1 VIEMRNIFVE
11 FPKERPLERQD
22 VEVVERKGIG
32 HPDSICDGLAE
43 AVSRALSNEYMRRF
57 GQIMHHNTDQ
67 VELVGGRSNPVWGA
81 GEIDAPMYIL
91 LSGRATTDVGGEA
104 VPVGEIAIEAAR
116 NYLKET
122 FRHIDI
128 SRGVV
133 LDQKIGMGS
142 SDLRSVFGRKGIPK
156 ANDTSFG
163 VSFAP
168 LSLTEKLTLEVEGFM
183 NGRMKKK
190 VKASGEDIK
199 VMGERHRDEIVL
211 TICNAMV
218 SRHIKNIGEYVS
230 IMEEEAELIRDFI
243 AGLTDRDVKVEL
255 NTGDDIENESVF
267 LTVSGTSAEQGDDGS
282 VGRGN
287 RANGLITPYRPM
299 SLEATAGKNPI
310 NHVGKLYNLLSK
322 EIAGD
327 IAKEGAEQVYVRILS
342 QIGHPID
349 QPLCADIQIIGPKSL
364 ERKAVKA
371 ADYWLENIQKMTE
384 ACLKGKAQT
393 F

>member
-1 VIEMRNIFVE
+1 MRNIFVE
-11 FPKERPLERQD
+11 FPKEKPLEKQE
-22 VEVVERKGIG
+22 VELVERKGVG

-43 AVSRALSNEYMRRF
+43 AVSRALSNEYVKRF

-67 VELVGGRSNPVWGA
+67 VELVGGQSNPVWGA
-81 GEIDAPMYIL
+81 GEIDTPMYIL
-91 LSGRATTDVGGEA
+91 LSGRATTDVGREA
-104 VPVGEIAIEAAR
+104 VPVGEIALEAAR
-116 NYLKET
+116 KYLKDN
-122 FRHIDI
+122 FGHIDVDNT
-128 SRGVV
+128 VV

-142 SDLRSVFGRKGIPK
+142 SDLRGVFGRKGMPK

-168 LSLTEKLTLEVEGFM
+168 FSLTEKLTYEVERYM
-183 NGRMKKK
+183 NGPMKKK

-199 VMGERHRDEIVL
+199 VMGERHRDEIIM
-211 TICNAMV
+211 TICNAMI
-218 SRHIKNIGEYVS
+218 SAHIKNIGDYGAIIEEMTGLVS
-230 IMEEEAELIRDFI
+230 DFV
-243 AGLTDRDVKVEL
+243 AGITDEDVKVEI

-299 SLEATAGKNPI
+299 SLEATAGKNPV

-322 EIAGD
+322 EISRD
-327 IAKEGAEQVYVRILS
+327 IADEGADQVYVRILS

-349 QPLCADIQIIGPKSL
+349 HPLCCDVQIIGAKKL
-364 ERKAVKA
+364 EKKAFEV
-371 ADYWLENIQKMTE
+371 ADYWLENITEMTQL
-384 ACLKGKAQT
+384 CLKGKAET

>member
-1 VIEMRNIFVE
+1 MRNIFIE
-11 FPKERPLERQD
+11 FPDEKPLEKQD
-22 VEVVERKGIG
+22 VELVERKGMG

-43 AVSRALSNEYMRRF
+43 AVSRALSNEYVKRF

-67 VELVGGRSNPVWGA
+67 VELVGGKSNPEWGA
-81 GEIDAPMYIL
+81 GEIDSPMYVL
-91 LSGRATTDVGGEA
+91 LSGRATTEVGSET
-104 VPVGEIAIEAAR
+104 VPVGEIAVEAAR
-116 NYLKET
+116 KYVKEN
-122 FRHIDI
+122 FRHIDVDNSI
-128 SRGVV
+128 I

-168 LSLTEKLTLEVEGFM
+168 FTLTEKLTYEVEQYM
-183 NGRMKKK
+183 NGAMKKK
-190 VKASGEDIK
+190 IKASGEDIK
-199 VMGERHRDEIVL
+199 VMGERHKDEIVL

-218 SRHIKNIGEYVS
+218 SRHIRNIGDYKS
-230 IMEEEAELIRDFI
+230 IIEQE
-243 AGLTDRDVKVEL
+243 VEL
-255 NTGDDIENESVF
+255 VKDFVASITDKDVRVDINAADDYENESVF
-267 LTVSGTSAEQGDDGS
+267 LTVSGTSAEHGDDGS

-299 SLEATAGKNPI
+299 SMEATAGKNPV

-322 EIAGD
+322 EIARD
-327 IAKEGAEQVYVRILS
+327 IAAEGADQVYVRLMS

-349 QPLCADIQIIGPKSL
+349 QPLCADIQIIGSKRL
-364 ERKAVKA
+364 GKKAFEVT
-371 ADYWLENIQKMTE
+371 DYWLENIQKMTE
-384 ACLKGKAQT
+384 WCLKGKVQV